1 MPKRTRLTDKHPT
14 SQKLEKVFALLH
26 ELNLS
31 VEIRRYGTIHIK
43 DGDSPEYEMMDADNG
58 QPVFD
63 FPPNFEYKLVYD
75 NYDEDHTQELLES

>member
-31 VEIRRYGTIHIK
+31 VEIRRYGTIH
-43 DGDSPEYEMMDADNG
+43 
-58 QPVFD
+58 
-63 FPPNFEYKLVYD
+63 PNFEYKLVYD